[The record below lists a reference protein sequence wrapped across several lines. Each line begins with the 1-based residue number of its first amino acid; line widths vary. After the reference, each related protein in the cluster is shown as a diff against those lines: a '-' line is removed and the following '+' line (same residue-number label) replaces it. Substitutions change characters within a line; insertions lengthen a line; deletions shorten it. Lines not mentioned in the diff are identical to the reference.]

1 MRFKEFNQHKKTDE
15 AGAINAIGGALAKGA
30 KSVGGMVAKG
40 AKTIGGAIAN
50 TAQGAVQGAIQGATQ
65 TTAQP
70 QQQAQTQ
77 QQIQLKPGMNITS
90 PTLGQTKVK
99 SLQGP
104 NAVLD
109 TQKTLGLDV
118 TVNKDELLA
127 TLGQN
132 QQGAPGSKSPAAK
145 NPGLASKFAQGF
157 KFGSGV
163 VGALGK

>member
-70 QQQAQTQ
+70 Q